1 MSTAHLQG
9 LESLQ
14 LGYQVVTVQL
24 HVVEIMLLLLNLPG
38 LASLQSVHFRTW
50 YIEHT
55 TIWQTQMLLLH
66 PHPLQPEN
74 DNKVCC
80 MVASTHRF
88 KAEALYEHTM

>member
-24 HVVEIMLLLLNLPG
+24 HVVEITLLLLNLPG

-55 TIWQTQMLLLH
+55 TI
-66 PHPLQPEN
+66 
-74 DNKVCC
+74 
-80 MVASTHRF
+80 
-88 KAEALYEHTM
+88 